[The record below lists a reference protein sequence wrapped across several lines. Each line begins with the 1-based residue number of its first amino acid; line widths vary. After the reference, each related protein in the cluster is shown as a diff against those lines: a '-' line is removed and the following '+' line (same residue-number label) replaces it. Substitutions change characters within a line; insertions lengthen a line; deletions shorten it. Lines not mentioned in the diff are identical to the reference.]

1 MPMDSSAIPSSTIPP
16 MAIGYSSR
24 VVRISNMFKADTRS
38 YLIMLALRILIGP
51 VLIDYFSSLNM

>member
-1 MPMDSSAIPSSTIPP
+1 MDSSAIPSSTIPP

-24 VVRISNMFKADTRS
+24 VVRISIMFKADTRS

-51 VLIDYFSSLNM
+51 VLMDYFLA